1 MKGEVKMSKFCSG
14 ILIAVMLI
22 VSANSVFASE
32 DANMKAQ
39 YTLSLED
46 AVSMAFEDNDRI
58 NANLHKQ
65 LADDISIESAY
76 LTRKPYKKMP
86 VNVSNNF
93 EMYCLKEGYYIKA
106 AEMSLRLSKL
116 EESKIKSSISY
127 EVTQSYYN
135 LVLAR
140 KLVNAADNAYNL
152 ALANKTV
159 VDEQFA
165 LGLIPRLDYDN
176 ALISVEMAK
185 NALDSYRINEDIA
198 QDNLKINLG
207 IEGDCD
213 IILTDDIECE
223 EYISD
228 NSKDIE
234 KALETRYDITALKET
249 RDLAYEYMDLSTV
262 LTESSATYN
271 NAYSSYLDAEYNYTS
286 TLKLM
291 RLSLKSSYNNIITS
305 AQNMSVYQKQYDI
318 RLREYEAA
326 KIKYDL
332 GVISNIELT
341 KAINDLYDAQ
351 VSYANAKLTYRM
363 AIEKYKYEITTGL

>member
-22 VSANSVFASE
+22 VSAISVFASE

>member
-1 MKGEVKMSKFCSG
+1 MKGEVKMSKFCSC

-22 VSANSVFASE
+22 VSAISVFASE

>member
-1 MKGEVKMSKFCSG
+1 MKGEVKMSKFCSV

-22 VSANSVFASE
+22 VSAISVFASE

-135 LVLAR
+135 LVLVR
-140 KLVNAADNAYNL
+140 KLVNAADNAYDL
-152 ALANKTV
+152 ALANKAV

-228 NSKDIE
+228 NPKDIE
-234 KALETRYDITALKET
+234 KALETRYDITALKEA

>member
-1 MKGEVKMSKFCSG
+1 MKGSLEMSKICSC
-14 ILIAVMLI
+14 ILVAVMLI
-22 VSANSVFASE
+22 MSASGVLASE
-32 DANMKAQ
+32 DNNAKTQ
-39 YTLSLED
+39 YTLSLDD
-46 AVSMAFEDNDRI
+46 AVAMAFEDNDRI

-65 LADDISIESAY
+65 RANDISVDTAY

-86 VNVSNNF
+86 VNVTNNF
-93 EMYCLKEGYYIKA
+93 EMYCLREGYYIKA

-116 EESKIKSSISY
+116 EEGKIRSSISY

-135 LVLAR
+135 LVLVR
-140 KLVNAADNAYNL
+140 KLVNAANNAYNL
-152 ALANKTV
+152 ALSNKAV

-185 NALDSYRINEDIA
+185 NALDSYLINEDIA
-198 QDNLKINLG
+198 QENLKINLG
-207 IEGDCD
+207 IEEECD
-213 IILTDDIECE
+213 IILTDDIKCE

-228 NSKDIE
+228 SAQDIE
-234 KALETRYDITALKET
+234 KAMETRYDINALRET

-262 LTESSATYN
+262 LAESSEIYN
-271 NAYSSYLDAEYNYTS
+271 KAYSSYLDAEYNYTS

-291 RLSLKSSYNNIITS
+291 KLSLKSAYNNIMTS
-305 AQNMSVYQKQYDI
+305 AQNMSISQKQYDI
-318 RLREYEAA
+318 KLREYEAS

-332 GVISNIELT
+332 GTISNIELT

>member
-1 MKGEVKMSKFCSG
+1 MSKFCPCV
-14 ILIAVMLI
+14 LIIVMLFS
-22 VSANSVFASE
+22 SANGVLASE
-32 DANMKAQ
+32 NSTAKTQ
-39 YTLSLED
+39 YTLSLEE
-46 AVSMAFEDNDRI
+46 AVAMAFEDNDRI

-65 LADDISIESAY
+65 LADDINIESAY

-86 VNVSNNF
+86 VNVSDNF
-93 EMYCLKEGYYIKA
+93 EMYCLREGYYIKA

-116 EESKIKSSISY
+116 EESKIRSSISY

-135 LVLAR
+135 LVLMR

-152 ALANKTV
+152 AISNKAV

-185 NALDSYRINEDIA
+185 NALDSYLIKEDIA

-207 IEGDCD
+207 IEEDCE

-223 EYISD
+223 EYVS
-228 NSKDIE
+228 NNARDIE
-234 KALETRYDITALKET
+234 IALETRYDITALKET

-271 NAYSSYLDAEYNYTS
+271 KAYSSYLDAQYNYTS

-291 RLSLKSSYNNIITS
+291 RLSLKSAYNDIITS
-305 AQNMSVYQKQYDI
+305 AQNMSISQKQYDVK
-318 RLREYEAA
+318 LREYEAS

-332 GVISNIELT
+332 GIISNIELT